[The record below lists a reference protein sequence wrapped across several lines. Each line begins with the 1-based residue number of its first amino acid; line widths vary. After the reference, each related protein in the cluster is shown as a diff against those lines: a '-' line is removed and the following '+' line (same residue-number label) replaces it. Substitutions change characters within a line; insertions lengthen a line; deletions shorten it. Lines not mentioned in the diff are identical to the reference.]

1 MSKTPKLNPEALSE
15 PIVEFLEHDQE
26 GQTQPGPE
34 VTSELIVRGEWEET
48 MRSLANKPGTTVRV
62 PRSPSLKREQVV
74 NAFLDAFEL
83 IGGTPRLAIWGDENP
98 TEFYKLWSKLAPR
111 QIEQETTHDGG
122 LRIQHVLPRG
132 PLDE

>member
-1 MSKTPKLNPEALSE
+1 MTTPKLNPESSSA
-15 PIVEFLEHDQE
+15 PIIEFIEAGE
-26 GQTQPGPE
+26 EVQTDSAPE

-48 MRSLANKPGTTVRV
+48 MRSLSNKPGTTVKV
-62 PRSPSLKREQVV
+62 PRSPALKREQVV

-132 PLDE
+132 KLDE